1 MFQITLCSWKKD
13 KEKRSNEIRMDMSFL
28 DRWNGVWLFIWGK
41 GGGDDIKEET
51 EDNSHKFYKT

>member
-1 MFQITLCSWKKD
+1 
-13 KEKRSNEIRMDMSFL
+13 MDMSFL